1 MNIQID
7 GNNVEI
13 TKEIKELVDTKL
25 CAKLDRLLPNFNDE
39 IKTAF
44 LHLEEDKYGTYHA
57 KFDMALPGK
66 EGQIVATHAHKNLIA
81 SLTGIRE
88 QIEKQ
93 IKKYKQD
100 KVNYSLNG
108 QFN

>member
-7 GNNVEI
+7 GTNMEVSA
-13 TKEIKELVDTKL
+13 EIKALVDDKL
-25 CAKLDRLLPNFNDE
+25 SPKLDQLLPMFNNE

-44 LHLEEDKYGTYHA
+44 LHLEKDRYDVYHA

-66 EGQIVATHAHKNLIA
+66 DGSIIATCEHKVLV
-81 SLTGIRE
+81 STLTGIRE

-100 KVNYSLNG
+100 QVNYSLG
-108 QFN
+108 